1 MNSGFSHFEPGE
13 RLKQHSTLRQQAQ
26 MSVGQQSR
34 EKRKTASRY
43 GNRWIAV
50 TRKPALRNAVYAVQT
65 QFTECTSGQQILL
78 QQKPTN
84 IERGVPVGAWKLKG
98 GASWWGVSGGSLG
111 ARAMRGDFE

>member
-1 MNSGFSHFEPGE
+1 MNSGFRHFELGE

-26 MSVGQQSR
+26 MSVDHQPR
-34 EKRKTASRY
+34 EKRKTASCY

-50 TRKPALRNAVYAVQT
+50 TRKPVLRNAVYAVQT
-65 QFTECTSGQQILL
+65 QLTECTLGLRILL

-84 IERGVPVGAWKLKG
+84 IERGVPVGACGLKE

-111 ARAMRGDFE
+111 ARAMRGDFA